1 MARHMIFSASKCL
14 LAAAVLTGAAFSG
27 TALAACSK
35 PEYPRQSVRL
45 NEQGVTE
52 LAFLIR
58 PDGTVERSIIRVS
71 TGFPDLDRAAQEA
84 LAKCVFKPATV
95 KGEPVQAWQP
105 VIYSW
110 SIVGDADMLGAKR
123 LAAVVAQQGDLQ
135 ALYRLSLLMS
145 TTAKFDEDRKNALAL
160 LKSAAGRGVAPAQFA
175 LGWRYEKGDGVT
187 ANLEE
192 AMRWYERA
200 AAQGDVL
207 AVQRLH
213 AGAQPN

>member
-1 MARHMIFSASKCL
+1 MTLRASKCL
-14 LAAAVLTGAAFSG
+14 IAAAALVGAVLSS
-27 TALAACSK
+27 TASAACSK
-35 PEYPRQSVRL
+35 PEYPRRSVRL

-58 PDGTVERSIIRVS
+58 PDGTVERSIILVS

-84 LAKCVFKPATV
+84 LEKCVFTPATA

-123 LAAVVAQQGDLQ
+123 LAAAAAQQGDLQ

-145 TTAKFDEDRKNALAL
+145 TTAKFDEDRKSALAL

-175 LGWRYEKGDGVT
+175 LGRLYEKGNGVT

-200 AAQGDVL
+200 AAQDDVFAL
-207 AVQRLH
+207 QRLRT
-213 AGAQPN
+213 GILSY